1 MRKSS
6 LPEIILE
13 TKGNLVSWFALTAVS
28 RGQISILDTRKHA
41 ENVQVLVNM
50 ATMYVTKDLARIL
63 INKRIATT
71 TVIHHICVFMAY
83 GYVLGY
89 LKP

>member
-1 MRKSS
+1 MRTKI
-6 LPEIILE
+6 LPEFIFK

-63 INKRIATT
+63 LNRRIATT

>member
-1 MRKSS
+1 M
-6 LPEIILE
+6 
-13 TKGNLVSWFALTAVS
+13 S
-28 RGQISILDTRKHA
+28 RGQISVMDTRKHDD
-41 ENVQVLVNM
+41 NVQVLVNM
-50 ATMYVTKDLARIL
+50 ATMYVTKDLVRIL
-63 INKRIATT
+63 LNRRIATT